1 MICAVLDTND
11 LASALLSK
19 SAKSTI
25 YKVFDS
31 DNGKEIKGI
40 KKFE

>member
-31 DNGKEIKGI
+31 DMGNAIKDI
-40 KKFE
+40 KKLK

>member
-1 MICAVLDTND
+1 MECT
-11 LASALLSK
+11 SSSK
-19 SAKSTI
+19 GGNAQI